1 MEKGKFGVR
10 MCFYTVSAFV
20 LAYLGY
26 STAVFLLAGVVL
38 IAEKN
43 EWATRQVIQAICL
56 LVAGNLVS
64 SILNV
69 FDFLYDI
76 PVVGS
81 MWGVADGLLSALIK
95 IFVLAF
101 CIVGILKNI
110 KGNDADII
118 GARKFADWAY
128 GIVSAKPQAAPQAQ
142 NAAAAQPAQAQN
154 AAAAQPVQ
162 APEQSQKTAE

>member
-26 STAVFLLAGVVL
+26 STALFLLAGVVL

-56 LVAGNLVS
+56 CVVENIAA
-64 SILNV
+64 SILNLL
-69 FDFLYDI
+69 DFLYKI
-76 PVVGS
+76 PVIGS
-81 MWGVADGLLSALIK
+81 LWGAVDSLIGS
-95 IFVLAF
+95 IISLVVLAF
-101 CIVGILKNI
+101 CIVGIMKNI

-128 GIVSAKPQAAPQAQ
+128 GVVTVKPQAAPAPSAPQTAAEE
-142 NAAAAQPAQAQN
+142 NA
-154 AAAAQPVQ
+154 
-162 APEQSQKTAE
+162 APEQSQE